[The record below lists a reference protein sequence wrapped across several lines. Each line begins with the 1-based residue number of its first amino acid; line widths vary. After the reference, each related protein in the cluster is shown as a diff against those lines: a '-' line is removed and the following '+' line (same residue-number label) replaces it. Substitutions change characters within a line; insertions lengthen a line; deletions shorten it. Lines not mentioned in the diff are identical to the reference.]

1 VSSPRRSAYVT
12 VALLAC
18 VAWAEAATRSVWSG
32 VYTDEQ
38 AMAGEKIYFAR
49 CSSCHGDEL
58 GGIERAPALAG
69 GPFLEAWRG
78 RNLRRLFDRLDE
90 MPPTEPKSLS
100 PADAVAVMAFLL
112 RSSEIPSGPTALP
125 ADRAQL
131 GDITF
136 ERTP

>member
-1 VSSPRRSAYVT
+1 MVVLGCA
-12 VALLAC
+12 ALAD
-18 VAWAEAATRSVWSG
+18 AASRSVWSG
-32 VYTDEQ
+32 VYTDDQ
-38 AMAGEKIYFAR
+38 ATAGEKVYYAR
-49 CSSCHGDEL
+49 CSSCHGDDL

-78 RNLRRLFDRLDE
+78 RNLRRLFDRIDE

-112 RSSEIPSGPTALP
+112 RSSEMPSGPTALP
-125 ADRAQL
+125 PDRAQL

>member
-1 VSSPRRSAYVT
+1 MSVPRRSAYVT
-12 VALLAC
+12 IALLGC
-18 VAWAEAATRSVWSG
+18 VAWADAAPRSVWSG
-32 VYTDEQ
+32 VYTDDQ
-38 AMAGEKIYFAR
+38 AMAGEKIYYAR

-69 GPFLEAWRG
+69 APFLDTWRG

-136 ERTP
+136 ERAP